1 MKMRPCLLIDVRIS
15 GLDASILLF
24 PSLSIDV
31 RISGVWVSTEKN
43 LGEKKSS
50 CLLIDVRISGY
61 GCPLGGLKSSCPL
74 IDVFTSP
81 GTRLQGRKEST
92 SFLSTPFGYKG
103 RLVNPEPS
111 YRQVCYSG
119 STGLDEG

>member
-43 LGEKKSS
+43 LGEKKALACWLMFAS
-50 CLLIDVRISGY
+50 
-61 GCPLGGLKSSCPL
+61 LGMGVHWG
-74 IDVFTSP
+74 D
-81 GTRLQGRKEST
+81 
-92 SFLSTPFGYKG
+92 
-103 RLVNPEPS
+103 
-111 YRQVCYSG
+111 
-119 STGLDEG
+119 

>member
-43 LGEKKSS
+43 LGEKKALA
-50 CLLIDVRISGY
+50 C
-61 GCPLGGLKSSCPL
+61 
-74 IDVFTSP
+74 
-81 GTRLQGRKEST
+81 
-92 SFLSTPFGYKG
+92 
-103 RLVNPEPS
+103 
-111 YRQVCYSG
+111 
-119 STGLDEG
+119 